1 MGESIQKRLGR
12 VRPPRV
18 QITYDVEVGD
28 AIVKKELPFVM
39 GIMADLAGDRAVR
52 EDLGLP
58 PVPEYKLRT
67 FAAVDRDNFDDI
79 MKTVAPALKLSGLDR
94 FITEDAS
101 AARREGGV
109 EPEKAA
115 FSCTLGFEKLDDFR
129 PECLVKNVKTLAAF
143 FERRNLLQ
151 DLAAKLDGNDA
162 LQASL
167 QKMLFPTGD
176 SVSELDALRKAYK
189 EALASV
195 DAARDAVS
203 KAGED
208 QEKQK
213 AAEEGV
219 QQAKTAASEAKK
231 KLDEKRKAKR
241 PDTEAIAA
249 AMVRN
254 SGDPDE
260 DKRQREVADARLA
273 ACLAEHEDNPFTLPA
288 SGSML
293 GMLTE
298 RVACKDKLL
307 ACQLDAILHAEAF
320 QELEAVWRGLHY
332 LVFNTETSDRL
343 KLRLFN
349 ASFKEL
355 RTDLE
360 RAVEFDQSLLFK
372 RVYEEEYGTFG
383 GEPYSCLL
391 HVHEYGLSAV
401 DLGVLQK
408 MAEVAAAAHTPLLSA
423 ASPQLFGLGSF
434 TDLPLPRDLHKI
446 FQSADYIEWRSFREK
461 DDSRYVTLCLP
472 HLLMRL
478 PYGNDTDPVET
489 FVYEEDVAGPSPDRY
504 LWGNAAF
511 ALAACITAAFAKYGW
526 TAAIRGYEGGGA
538 VENLNVYKYRQTN
551 GETVALC
558 PTEVSITDRREKE
571 LSDLGFIALIYRKN
585 SDKAA
590 FFSGQTVHKPPV
602 YTSDTANANARIS
615 ARLPYL
621 LNASRFA
628 HYVKA
633 NMRDKVGSFMT
644 ADNVSKYL
652 NNWIS
657 QYVLLS
663 DDAGDDIKARY
674 PLREARVDV
683 SEDPGNPG
691 AYKCVIF
698 LRPHFQL
705 EELTASIRLV
715 AELPPPAV

>member
-1 MGESIQKRLGR
+1 
-12 VRPPRV
+12 
-18 QITYDVEVGD
+18 
-28 AIVKKELPFVM
+28 
-39 GIMADLAGDRAVR
+39 
-52 EDLGLP
+52 
-58 PVPEYKLRT
+58 
-67 FAAVDRDNFDDI
+67 

-101 AARREGGV
+101 AAWREGGV

-115 FSCTLGFEKLDDFR
+115 FSCALRFEKLDDFR
-129 PECLVKNVKTLAAF
+129 PECLVKNVETLAAF

-219 QQAKTAASEAKK
+219 QQAETAASEAKK
-231 KLDEKRKAKR
+231 KLDEKRKAK
-241 PDTEAIAA
+241 TESFAA

>member
-39 GIMADLAGDRAVR
+39 GIMADLAGDRTVR

-101 AARREGGV
+101 AAWREGGV

-115 FSCTLGFEKLDDFR
+115 FSCALRFEKLDDFR
-129 PECLVKNVKTLAAF
+129 PECLVKNVETLAAF

-219 QQAKTAASEAKK
+219 QQAETAASEAKK
-231 KLDEKRKAKR
+231 KLDEKRKAK
-241 PDTEAIAA
+241 TESFAA

-401 DLGVLQK
+401 DLGVLQPPQR
-408 MAEVAAAAHTPLLSA
+408 TPPCSVPRRRSFSGWG
-423 ASPQLFGLGSF
+423 ASPICPCHAICTRF
-434 TDLPLPRDLHKI
+434 
-446 FQSADYIEWRSFREK
+446 
-461 DDSRYVTLCLP
+461 SRARTI
-472 HLLMRL
+472 
-478 PYGNDTDPVET
+478 
-489 FVYEEDVAGPSPDRY
+489 S
-504 LWGNAAF
+504 
-511 ALAACITAAFAKYGW
+511 
-526 TAAIRGYEGGGA
+526 
-538 VENLNVYKYRQTN
+538 N
-551 GETVALC
+551 GV
-558 PTEVSITDRREKE
+558 R
-571 LSDLGFIALIYRKN
+571 
-585 SDKAA
+585 
-590 FFSGQTVHKPPV
+590 
-602 YTSDTANANARIS
+602 S
-615 ARLPYL
+615 AR
-621 LNASRFA
+621 R
-628 HYVKA
+628 
-633 NMRDKVGSFMT
+633 T
-644 ADNVSKYL
+644 
-652 NNWIS
+652 I
-657 QYVLLS
+657 
-663 DDAGDDIKARY
+663 
-674 PLREARVDV
+674 
-683 SEDPGNPG
+683 
-691 AYKCVIF
+691 
-698 LRPHFQL
+698 
-705 EELTASIRLV
+705 
-715 AELPPPAV
+715 PAM